1 MTIISSNN
9 ASTLFFFFST
19 SDIQTTYTLGCFT
32 VFCISLTLSFIIFF
46 LLLFDFQFECCRV
59 DTFLLCLECS

>member
-32 VFCISLTLSFIIFF
+32 IFYKFLALFQKLSVSVVKQYEQYTNG
-46 LLLFDFQFECCRV
+46 L
-59 DTFLLCLECS
+59 